1 MTLSHS
7 LITLWAD
14 GLVKWPRTYL
24 LSFWS
29 RWEPANMSHF
39 SWIRA
44 QIYPMRPNCL
54 CTLDLFPRKD
64 LWRKYYFVKLLKEE
78 SLGKTFFFFKV
89 LDDYTKSDGLEWTR
103 CVGGGCSDGATA
115 MTVKISGVTALIKQK
130 APDVVATHCEALVA
144 KMMDNK
150 LNQVLQEV
158 IQVVNFIKALPMTHR
173 LFTMLCK
180 MRWAPILRGCCFTRM
195 CTGCHGAQF

>member
-1 MTLSHS
+1 MRASEYVALQLDKSTDLSNETQ
-7 LITLWAD
+7 L
-14 GLVKWPRTYL
+14 LVYIRFISQERFVEEILFCKALERRT
-24 LSFWS
+24 
-29 RWEPANMSHF
+29 
-39 SWIRA
+39 
-44 QIYPMRPNCL
+44 
-54 CTLDLFPRKD
+54 TGKD
-64 LWRKYYFVKLLKEE
+64 I
-78 SLGKTFFFFKV
+78 FFFKV

-103 CVGGGCSDGATA
+103 CVGGCSDGATA

>member
-1 MTLSHS
+1 MPKRALKASFLALYHIVHVKKPHTIGEGLLLPATKDIVWELLGKDAAKKKKKKKMTLSHS

-64 LWRKYYFVKLLKEE
+64 LWRKYYFVKHLKEE
-78 SLGKTFFFFKV
+78 PLGKTFFFFFKV
-89 LDDYTKSDGLEWTR
+89 LDDYTKSNGLEWTR
-103 CVGGGCSDGATA
+103 CVGGGVQMEPRQWPWRS
-115 MTVKISGVTALIKQK
+115 VEWLLSSSRKPRI
-130 APDVVATHCEALVA
+130 
-144 KMMDNK
+144 
-150 LNQVLQEV
+150 
-158 IQVVNFIKALPMTHR
+158 
-173 LFTMLCK
+173 
-180 MRWAPILRGCCFTRM
+180 
-195 CTGCHGAQF
+195 